1 MTQRPRRSAKVVSM
15 PEAPDPWRLKW
26 IEADIKALKENGLP
40 ELRKLIDAHT
50 DQLTKI
56 NRNLLIM
63 GFAIMGMG
71 VASKV
76 FSGPI
81 ADVVKNL
88 LGI

>member
-1 MTQRPRRSAKVVSM
+1 MVQRRRTAKVVQM

-26 IEADIKALKENGLP
+26 IEADIKALKEQAIP
-40 ELRKLIDAHT
+40 DLRKLIDAHT

-63 GFAIMGMG
+63 GFAIMGLG

-81 ADVVKNL
+81 ADLVKNI